1 MRKLKLKDSFILF
14 GNNNKTNN
22 KYSDCSEGKGDEGT
36 MKKNT
41 LRAEQQKQ
49 YIIEQF
55 WLLYYNQVLFEHG
68 LITEQERNRMA
79 NRINNRKISS
89 G

>member
-1 MRKLKLKDSFILF
+1 
-14 GNNNKTNN
+14 
-22 KYSDCSEGKGDEGT
+22 
-36 MKKNT
+36 MKVNT
-41 LRAEQQKQ
+41 LRAELQKQ
-49 YIIEQF
+49 YMIEQF